1 MRNLYFFIVGIAFGI
16 IMIKSEAASWFR
28 IFEMFNFQSFHM
40 YGIISSAIATGLIGN
55 YLIKSFKLKDLNNNS
70 IEYSPKENTVKRYII
85 GGSIFGLGWALV
97 GACPGPMFILFGAGF
112 YSIIIVIISALI
124 GTLIYGVLKD
134 KLPH

>member
-1 MRNLYFFIVGIAFGI
+1 
-16 IMIKSEAASWFR
+16 
-28 IFEMFNFQSFHM
+28 M

-97 GACPGPMFILFGAGF
+97 GACPGPMFVLFGAGF

>member
-70 IEYSPKENTVKRYII
+70 IEYSAKENTVKRYII

-97 GACPGPMFILFGAGF
+97 GACPGPMFVLFGAGF

-124 GTLIYGVLKD
+124 GTLTYGVLKD

>member
-16 IMIKSEAASWFR
+16 IMIKSEAPSWFR

-97 GACPGPMFILFGAGF
+97 GACPGPMFVLFGAGF
-112 YSIIIVIISALI
+112 YSMIIVIISALF

>member
-97 GACPGPMFILFGAGF
+97 GACPGPMFVLFGAGF

-134 KLPH
+134 KPPH